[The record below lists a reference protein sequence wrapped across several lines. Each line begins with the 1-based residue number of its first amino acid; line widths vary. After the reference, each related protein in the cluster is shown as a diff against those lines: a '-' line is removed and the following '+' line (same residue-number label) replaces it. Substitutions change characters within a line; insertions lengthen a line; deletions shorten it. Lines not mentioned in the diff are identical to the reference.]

1 MTVSSLV
8 TSPAAH
14 VCVLTLTSNMEL
26 GPWAAAS
33 LPRKPGLPPKP
44 GREGP
49 VEWYEW
55 RAGGVRVGRLL
66 ALPFEEAPY
75 VRV

>member
-1 MTVSSLV
+1 
-8 TSPAAH
+8 
-14 VCVLTLTSNMEL
+14 MEL